1 MDIQDIK
8 EKLLL
13 LGITAGLFL
22 PIRMIFMTYVTEHW
36 LGSFGLVTVFG
47 LSFIYLIKKNKLG
60 HVGRIFE
67 RQMRK
72 TIGGKAGKYVIA
84 FSIVFLIYFGT
95 SIFLMDRGNSVYYD
109 DKEILF
115 LIFQN
120 DQQLK
125 LENFPIEQLEGP
137 IPLATNLEGLFWLS
151 NFEYA
156 LSISL
161 ALMDDVSD
169 GWIGNLIAIV
179 FIEQLEVLGIL
190 YLFRRKYKTTV
201 HIEMY

>member
-1 MDIQDIK
+1 LDIQDIK

-60 HVGRIFE
+60 RVGRIFE

-84 FSIVFLIYFGT
+84 FTIVFLIYFGT
-95 SIFLMDRGNSVYYD
+95 SIFLMDRGNSNS
-109 DKEILF
+109 E
-115 LIFQN
+115 
-120 DQQLK
+120 
-125 LENFPIEQLEGP
+125 
-137 IPLATNLEGLFWLS
+137 
-151 NFEYA
+151 
-156 LSISL
+156 
-161 ALMDDVSD
+161 
-169 GWIGNLIAIV
+169 
-179 FIEQLEVLGIL
+179 
-190 YLFRRKYKTTV
+190 
-201 HIEMY
+201 

>member
-60 HVGRIFE
+60 RVGRIFE
-67 RQMRK
+67 RQMTK
-72 TIGGKAGKYVIA
+72 TIGGKTGKYIIA
-84 FSIVFLIYFGT
+84 FTIVFLIYFGT

-115 LIFQN
+115 LVFQN
-120 DQQLK
+120 LQLLNK
-125 LENFPIEQLEGP
+125 NY
-137 IPLATNLEGLFWLS
+137 S
-151 NFEYA
+151 NKVPYP
-156 LSISL
+156 SVRNVI
-161 ALMDDVSD
+161 
-169 GWIGNLIAIV
+169 
-179 FIEQLEVLGIL
+179 
-190 YLFRRKYKTTV
+190 
-201 HIEMY
+201 H